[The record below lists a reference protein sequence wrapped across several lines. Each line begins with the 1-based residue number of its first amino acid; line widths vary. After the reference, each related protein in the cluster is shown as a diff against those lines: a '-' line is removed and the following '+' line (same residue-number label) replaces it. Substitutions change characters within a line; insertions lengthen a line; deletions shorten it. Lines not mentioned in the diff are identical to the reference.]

1 MVERQ
6 RIHDFQREEVPQCTY
21 SFHRQKEEVE
31 EFNHT
36 KEELDEG
43 FLAFLRTGAI
53 TLNTTKGIQTGK
65 KIQQK
70 SRELRGVGSDLKM
83 SKTPEDAQKSI
94 AEGLVVLS
102 EVFLLM
108 EEMMRRNIYVS
119 ASSGLFSD
127 RAYTLLRKIEK
138 KRR

>member
-1 MVERQ
+1 MSMRVAL
-6 RIHDFQREEVPQCTY
+6 
-21 SFHRQKEEVE
+21 KEVE

-83 SKTPEDAQKSI
+83 SKTHEDAQKSI

>member
-1 MVERQ
+1 MNMR
-6 RIHDFQREEVPQCTY
+6 DAL
-21 SFHRQKEEVE
+21 KEVE

-65 KIQQK
+65 KIQ
-70 SRELRGVGSDLKM
+70 
-83 SKTPEDAQKSI
+83 QKSI